1 MLASRISHFPSMSC
15 LAVDTEADLTKY
27 ALLCPKGA
35 LKSKVNSV
43 CVGSLV
49 KYVLRFQVCP
59 KEDEIRQAT
68 VCRGT
73 QAECIISFKGTLTL
87 RQLMK
92 EMETRRQRLFQL
104 VRVEA
109 GGDSCQGDK
118 SCEHEV
124 WLLRHWFF
132 SVFYLIFPPSLCNIS
147 QSFPLQ
153 RHRSCFS
160 AQQPHHLPPSPRR
173 RRWGPHLFSLSQDQ
187 HQSHSFTCDEWRKI
201 FLTVTKDIS
210 LLFTASQQV

>member
-1 MLASRISHFPSMSC
+1 MALQGAGTKITSVNSCLLLSAKGNMLASRISHFPSMSC

-124 WLLRHWFF
+124 
-132 SVFYLIFPPSLCNIS
+132 
-147 QSFPLQ
+147 
-153 RHRSCFS
+153 
-160 AQQPHHLPPSPRR
+160 
-173 RRWGPHLFSLSQDQ
+173 
-187 HQSHSFTCDEWRKI
+187 
-201 FLTVTKDIS
+201 
-210 LLFTASQQV
+210 